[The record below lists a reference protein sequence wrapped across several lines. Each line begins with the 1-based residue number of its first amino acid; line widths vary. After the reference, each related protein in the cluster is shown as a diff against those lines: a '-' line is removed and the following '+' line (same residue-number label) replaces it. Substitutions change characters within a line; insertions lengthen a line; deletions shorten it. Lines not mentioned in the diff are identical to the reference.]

1 MPKFGTKN
9 ALFGYFLAEI
19 LKSFCRILNQHHQ
32 VCKISKF
39 FEETKMP
46 KFGTKNALFSYIWAR
61 ILKSFCCIWNQHPKV
76 CQISKFCE
84 IKTCSSLELKTP
96 YLGIFGVEF

>member
-19 LKSFCRILNQHHQ
+19 LKSFFRILNQHHQ

-46 KFGTKNALFSYIWAR
+46 KFGTKNDLFGYFSAE
-61 ILKSFCCIWNQHPKV
+61 ILKSFCRI
-76 CQISKFCE
+76 
-84 IKTCSSLELKTP
+84 
-96 YLGIFGVEF
+96 